1 LTYLLVAR
9 HRREIQQLI
18 DSARDRSRTA
28 NSSNSSSS
36 GHNQPP
42 ATTPFRPSSS
52 SNYSRSKSKLDLD
65 KPKQPSWLNNTGKAI
80 QSFGKRYKNV
90 ILDTIKALIVGAIIG
105 AVLIFLKN
113 KGGDLIPHRKGK
125 IIHL

>member
-1 LTYLLVAR
+1 
-9 HRREIQQLI
+9 
-18 DSARDRSRTA
+18 
-28 NSSNSSSS
+28 
-36 GHNQPP
+36 
-42 ATTPFRPSSS
+42 
-52 SNYSRSKSKLDLD
+52 
-65 KPKQPSWLNNTGKAI
+65 LNNTGKAI